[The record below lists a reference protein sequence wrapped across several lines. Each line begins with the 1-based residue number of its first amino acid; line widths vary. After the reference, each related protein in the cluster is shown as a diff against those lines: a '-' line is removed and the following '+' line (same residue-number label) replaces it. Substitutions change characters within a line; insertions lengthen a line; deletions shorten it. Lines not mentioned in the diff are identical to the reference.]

1 MRDGRT
7 MTKSTPQLMKS
18 RVGTCADRPPC
29 CGGCCC
35 LLDYFWY
42 DCGRSATFSPSTCS
56 PARHAKRCRERL
68 HPQNPL
74 RRKSLVA
81 RQPHETVRFFFFA
94 RAACC
99 TSLRAH
105 AHVGARTKS
114 SHNAVQASPH
124 FRCRLGGCCMHR
136 SRNRAKWRCQALYAS
151 LKGCQ
156 DREIDVPG
164 VQRSV
169 KIVTESPKSCPPEE
183 RGLHNCK

>member
-1 MRDGRT
+1 MKGSAASAVTTIRCREKQGCTTGSRKQDRDMRDGRT

-68 HPQNPL
+68 HPENPL

-99 TSLRAH
+99 TSLLY
-105 AHVGARTKS
+105 TCTC
-114 SHNAVQASPH
+114 
-124 FRCRLGGCCMHR
+124 RC
-136 SRNRAKWRCQALYAS
+136 K
-151 LKGCQ
+151 
-156 DREIDVPG
+156 D
-164 VQRSV
+164 
-169 KIVTESPKSCPPEE
+169 EE
-183 RGLHNCK
+183 FA